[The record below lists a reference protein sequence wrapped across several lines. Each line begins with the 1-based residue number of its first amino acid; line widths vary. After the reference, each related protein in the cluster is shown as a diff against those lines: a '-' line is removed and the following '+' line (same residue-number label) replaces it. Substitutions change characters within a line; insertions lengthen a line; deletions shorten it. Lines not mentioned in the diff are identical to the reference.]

1 MHLAV
6 KIPRLPLLFISL
18 WISLPL
24 FAQGPLAP
32 PAGAPAP
39 SMKTLEQI
47 EPRRPIS
54 SLPAVISQPGS
65 YYFTKSLVFT
75 AASGPA
81 ISIQAND
88 VTLDLMGFTL
98 SSSNSVTG
106 VGILV
111 FSTVRNVSIR
121 NGVIAG
127 NTTVTVTGTPP
138 SQTWTVSPAGFSVG
152 IDGGSHFSHLRISG
166 CRGFGLNPA
175 EHAVI
180 AHVTAG
186 QNGSHGISALSSSI
200 TNCSAVLNGDAGI
213 QASSGSVT
221 NCTVTQNKGAGIF
234 APEGTVTNCS
244 AMKNGL
250 VGVFAHAVANTRAA
264 GNGGDGIGASAG
276 SVTNCAAK
284 SNAGHGISASSGTV
298 TNSLAQSNGNDGIAA
313 ASGVVAFCRASSNN
327 VNNNGSIDID
337 AVGATRTGNNPTP

>member
-1 MHLAV
+1 MNTAAKLA
-6 KIPRLPLLFISL
+6 RLLPLSCSL
-18 WISLPL
+18 LLAPVIL
-24 FAQGPLAP
+24 AQGPLTP
-32 PAGAPAP
+32 PGAPAP
-39 SMKTLEQI
+39 TMKTLEQI

-98 SSSNSVTG
+98 SSSSSVTG

-111 FSTVRNVSIR
+111 ISTTLRNVSIR

-127 NTTVTVTGTPP
+127 NTTIAA
-138 SQTWTVSPAGFSVG
+138 TVSPAGFSVG
-152 IDGGSHFSHLRISG
+152 VEGGSYFSHLRISG
-166 CRGFGLNPA
+166 CRTFGLNPA
-175 EHAVI
+175 EYAVI
-180 AHVTAG
+180 TQVNAT
-186 QNGSHGISALSSSI
+186 QNGSHGISALFASI
-200 TNCSAVLNGDAGI
+200 SNCSAVLNGDAGI
-213 QASSGSVT
+213 QASSGNVS
-221 NCTVTQNKGAGIF
+221 NCTASQNKGPGIF

-244 AMKNGL
+244 AISNGT
-250 VGVFAHAVANTRAA
+250 VGVFAHSVANTRAA
-264 GNGGDGIGASAG
+264 GNGGSGIGASSG
-276 SVTNCAAK
+276 SVTNCAAQ
-284 SNAGHGISASSGTV
+284 SNAGNGIDASSGTV
-298 TNSLAQSNGNDGIAA
+298 TNSTAESNGNDGIAA

-327 VNNNGSIDID
+327 VNNNNSIDID